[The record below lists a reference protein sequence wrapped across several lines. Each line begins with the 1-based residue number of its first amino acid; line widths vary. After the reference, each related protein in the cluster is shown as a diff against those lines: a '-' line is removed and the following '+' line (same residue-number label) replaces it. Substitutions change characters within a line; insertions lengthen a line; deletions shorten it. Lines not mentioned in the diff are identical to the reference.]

1 MIDYSKFSVLIRDDR
16 EPLRDLPKTLR
27 DEFAKGEHANM
38 VRRLRY
44 VHEAFVMQDDLTDE
58 AYRERHDNNVT
69 DAGISTL
76 LSNLALVTDT
86 ALPNFV
92 RETMCRLAFQFLDG
106 RGHEIFT
113 ADALTLFACADA

>member
-1 MIDYSKFSVLIRDDR
+1 MS
-16 EPLRDLPKTLR
+16 LRRVSTQTWFGDCVT
-27 DEFAKGEHANM
+27 
-38 VRRLRY
+38 
-44 VHEAFVMQDDLTDE
+44 DDLTDE

-86 ALPNFV
+86 ALPNVV

-113 ADALTLFACADA
+113 ADALTLFACADAKG